1 MAANAGE
8 HEIIKLLDSQLL
20 TASIVRRQYTGP
32 KMHAIGT
39 VNMLFVS
46 QIVLA
51 DSNK

>member
-1 MAANAGE
+1 MAASVGQ

-20 TASIVRRQYTGP
+20 TALIVRRQYTGP
-32 KMHAIGT
+32 KVHAIGT

-51 DSNK
+51 NSNK